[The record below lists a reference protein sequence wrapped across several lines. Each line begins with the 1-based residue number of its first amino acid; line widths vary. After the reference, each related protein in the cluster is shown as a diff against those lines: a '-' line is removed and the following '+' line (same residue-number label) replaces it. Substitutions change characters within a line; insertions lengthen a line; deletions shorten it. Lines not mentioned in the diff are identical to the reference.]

1 MGVRLQFGEEGAW
14 PPRPAVAATC
24 MNSTAAS
31 TSGLLFVVLK
41 KNFSKTIQIDNDG
54 ITDSIRNH
62 YGRVAL
68 PDIER
73 GRATLTPTSHTY
85 HQKENSI

>member
-1 MGVRLQFGEEGAW
+1 CTRRQLAGQTMARG
-14 PPRPAVAATC
+14 
-24 MNSTAAS
+24 
-31 TSGLLFVVLK
+31 GLKAFS
-41 KNFSKTIQIDNDG
+41 SKTIHANDDG

-85 HQKENSI
+85 HQKEIYYE